1 MLHTGDLEMKKIW
14 IAIAVVAV
22 VFAAGLGAANIV
34 SAQAGNP
41 PTVDGTVSPL
51 GGMMSHRWGG
61 TGMLGGGTEVLHDL
75 TVSAWAVELNLSVDE
90 LNAKMADGLTL
101 AEIAAEQGITGEAFT
116 TLWVEVRF
124 AVLDEAVAQGLITP
138 EQAQLMKDRLQARL
152 DAGWVMG
159 MGSGADCT
167 MQDGTRTP
175 RMGGMGM
182 SRGSQ
187 GGMMGGGNR

>member
-1 MLHTGDLEMKKIW
+1 MKKLW

-22 VFAAGLGAANIV
+22 VFVAGLGAASMV

-41 PTVDGTVSPL
+41 PTVDGTVSPM
-51 GGMMSHRWGG
+51 GGMMGQRWGG

-75 TVSAWAVELNLSVDE
+75 TVSAWAVELNLSVDD
-90 LNAKMADGLTL
+90 LNARLAAGETL
-101 AEIAAEQGITGEAFT
+101 AEIAAEQGISPEDFT

-124 AVLDEAVAQGLITP
+124 SVLDEAVAQGLISAD
-138 EQAQLMKDRLQARL
+138 QAQFMKDRIQARL

-159 MGSGADCT
+159 MGTGTGCT
-167 MQDGTRTP
+167 MQDGTRSP